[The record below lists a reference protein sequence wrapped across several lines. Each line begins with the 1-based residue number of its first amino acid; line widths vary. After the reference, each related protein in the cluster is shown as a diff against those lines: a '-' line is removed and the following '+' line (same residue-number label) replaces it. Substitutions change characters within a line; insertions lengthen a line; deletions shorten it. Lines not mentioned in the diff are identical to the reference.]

1 MLSVYWKEVGGG
13 TKGEVAKRHNE
24 TSMAV
29 NTFIYLD
36 RGDMFMGIYLCQNSS
51 KSTF

>member
-1 MLSVYWKEVGGG
+1 MLSVYWKEVGG
-13 TKGEVAKRHNE
+13 TKGELAKRHSE

-36 RGDMFMGIYLCQNSS
+36 IFMGIYLCQNSS